1 MMDGMNNAWGFEMG
15 YGWVISLILLVVIIG
30 LPAESSRRRKNAREQ
45 KYNSPQDILKTRYAK
60 GEISKDEFD
69 EKRRHIS

>member
-15 YGWVISLILLVVIIG
+15 YGWVICLIVLVVIIG
-30 LPAESSRRRKNAREQ
+30 LTAESSRRRKNAREQ